1 MAIWQAMKGA
11 NENPKQEWICN
22 DLRHQHFSEDTGRRL
37 RKHVKKGDLLLIYF
51 PGRVN
56 RVYMGLQRAAED
68 GPRVLD
74 LSVPGAVD
82 WPWGLRVEG
91 HRWIPARRLGIS
103 LHESVIYF
111 PRRPQIVRSGLAP
124 VDHWGSRSSIQT
136 LIDEIRKRGEDP
148 STWKTWPRSL

>member
-68 GPRVLD
+68 GPRVLEPA
-74 LSVPGAVD
+74 VPGAVD

-91 HRWIPARRLGIS
+91 HQMDSGPTVGDQSPRIGNL
-103 LHESVIYF
+103 F
-111 PRRPQIVRSGLAP
+111 PEKTSN
-124 VDHWGSRSSIQT
+124 SSIWSGAGGSLGLQV
-136 LIDEIRKRGEDP
+136 LDP
-148 STWKTWPRSL
+148 VAPR